1 MNAPINHEVRKH
13 ARLSAS
19 RMDRVMSCPGSY
31 RLEEKMPYEP
41 AGEAAAIGT
50 AIHELSEKILR
61 GEAVNPKDYP
71 DDHMDMAN
79 EYATFINTLVINPR
93 KRMIEVNVDAG
104 LKTLHESLGGTA
116 DAVLVDGDHLHVVD
130 LKTGRVLVDAENNKQ
145 LLTYALGVMR
155 MLNAPASITCTMH
168 IFQPRAGH
176 SQWTVS
182 GTDLISHGHDLLAA
196 ANLAL
201 TDDAPTNPSTSNCK
215 YCKAKPICP
224 SMRQKVQDNA
234 RKEFADLVKQADK
247 DDTIAVPHVTG
258 EEIEMAQLAA
268 MWSDAVLESAKR
280 QITSGSPIQGWTMR
294 PGRKTKFWKSDALA
308 FEALKAYP
316 QAFDLKSPSAIAKLD
331 IQISEDLIG
340 EKHAAASLVKEK
352 TQKENHE

>member
-1 MNAPINHEVRKH
+1 MNAPVNHEVRKH

-31 RLEEKMPYEP
+31 RLESLMPYEP
-41 AGEAAAIGT
+41 AGPAAAIGT
-50 AIHELSEKILR
+50 AIHELSEKLLR
-61 GEAVNPKDYP
+61 GEAVNAIDYP
-71 DDHMDMAN
+71 DDHLNMAL
-79 EYATFINTLVINPR
+79 EYVEFINRLVENPR

-104 LKTLHESLGGTA
+104 LKSLHQSLGGTA
-116 DAVLVDGDHLHVVD
+116 DAVLVEGDHLHVVD
-130 LKTGRVLVDAENNKQ
+130 LKSGRVLVDAENNKQ

-155 MLNAPASITCTMH
+155 MLNAPASIQCTMH

-176 SQWTVS
+176 SKWTVS

-201 TDDAPTNPSTSNCK
+201 SDDAPTNPSTNACK

-234 RKEFADLVKQADK
+234 RIEFADLVKKAEK
-247 DDTIAVPHVTG
+247 DETVQVPPVSS
-258 EEIEMAQLAA
+258 EEIELAQLAA

-280 QITSGSPIQGWTMR
+280 QITSGSPIQGWALR

-308 FEALKAYP
+308 YEALKAYP

-331 IQISEDLIG
+331 ITISEDLIG

-352 TQKENHE
+352 QQ

>member
-1 MNAPINHEVRKH
+1 MQHTDRKH

-31 RLEEKMPYEP
+31 RLEEKMPFEP

-61 GEAVNPKDYP
+61 GEAVNPKDHP
-71 DDHMDMAN
+71 DDHFDMAN
-79 EYATFINTLVINPR
+79 EYATFVNTLVENPR

-104 LKTLHESLGGTA
+104 LKTLHQALGGTA

-155 MLNAPASITCTMH
+155 MLNAPATIKCTMH

-182 GTDLISHGHDLLAA
+182 GADLISHGHDLLAA

-224 SMRQKVQDNA
+224 SMRQKVQDSA

-280 QITSGSPIQGWTMR
+280 QITSGSPIQGWTLR
-294 PGRKTKFWKSDALA
+294 QGRKTKFWKSDALA
-308 FEALKAYP
+308 FEALKSYP

-352 TQKENHE
+352 QQ

>member
-1 MNAPINHEVRKH
+1 MNAPVNHEVRKH

-50 AIHELSEKILR
+50 AIHELSERILR
-61 GEAVNPKDYP
+61 GEAVNAEDYP
-71 DDHMDMAN
+71 DDHIDMAN
-79 EYATFINTLVINPR
+79 EYATFINTLVENPR

-104 LKTLHESLGGTA
+104 LKTLHQSLGGTA
-116 DAVLVDGDHLHVVD
+116 DAVLVDKDHLHIVD
-130 LKTGRVLVDAENNKQ
+130 LKTGRVLVEAEDNKQ
-145 LLTYALGVMR
+145 MLTYALGVMR
-155 MLNAPASITCTMH
+155 MLNAPASIQCTMH

-176 SQWTVS
+176 SKWTVS

-196 ANLAL
+196 ATLAL
-201 TDDAPTNPSTSNCK
+201 TDDAPTNPSTSACR

-224 SMRQKVQDNA
+224 SMRAKVQDNA

-247 DDTIAVPHVTG
+247 DEAVTVPPVTPDM
-258 EEIEMAQLAA
+258 IELAQLAA
-268 MWSDAVLESAKR
+268 LWSDAVLESAKR
-280 QITSGSPIQGWTMR
+280 QITEGSTIQGWTLR

-308 FEALKAYP
+308 FEALKSYP

-331 IQISEDLIG
+331 ITISEDLIG

-352 TQKENHE
+352 AKD

>member
-1 MNAPINHEVRKH
+1 MHQNRKH

-50 AIHELSEKILR
+50 AIHELSERILR
-61 GEAVNPKDYP
+61 GEAVNPKDHP
-71 DDHMDMAN
+71 DDHFDMAN
-79 EYATFINTLVINPR
+79 EYATFVNTLVENPR

-104 LKTLHESLGGTA
+104 LKSLHESLGGTA

-145 LLTYALGVMR
+145 LLTYSLGVMR
-155 MLNAPASITCTMH
+155 MLNAPATIKCTMH

-201 TDDAPTNPSTSNCK
+201 SDDAPTNPSTSNCK

-234 RKEFADLVKQADK
+234 RKEFADLVKQAEK
-247 DDTIAVPHVTG
+247 DETVQVPPVTPDQ
-258 EEIEMAQLAA
+258 IELAQLAA

-280 QITSGSPIQGWTMR
+280 QITEGSTIQGWTLR

-308 FEALKAYP
+308 YEALKSYP

-352 TQKENHE
+352 AQKENHE

>member
-1 MNAPINHEVRKH
+1 MQHTIRKH

-41 AGEAAAIGT
+41 AGLAAAIGT

-71 DDHMDMAN
+71 DDHFDMAN
-79 EYATFINTLVINPR
+79 EYAVFVNTLVENPR
-93 KRMIEVNVDAG
+93 KRMIEVKVDAG

-116 DAVLVDGDHLHVVD
+116 DAVLVDGDHLHVID
-130 LKTGRVLVDAENNKQ
+130 LKTGRVLVDAEDNKQ

-155 MLNAPASITCTMH
+155 ILNAPASIRCTMH

-182 GTDLISHGHDLLAA
+182 GTDLITHGHELLAA

-201 TDDAPTNPSTSNCK
+201 TDDAPTNPTTSNCR

-224 SMRQKVQDNA
+224 SIRQKVQDNA
-234 RKEFADLVKQADK
+234 RKDFALEVQA
-247 DDTIAVPHVTG
+247 VTPDM
-258 EEIEMAQLAA
+258 IELAQLAA
-268 MWSDAVLESAKR
+268 SWSDAVLDSAKR
-280 QITSGSPIQGWTMR
+280 QITEGSTIQGWTLR
-294 PGRKTKFWKSDALA
+294 QGRKTKFWKSDALA
-308 FEALKAYP
+308 YEALKSYP

-331 IQISEDLIG
+331 ITISDDLIG

-352 TQKENHE
+352 PQKENHE

>member
-1 MNAPINHEVRKH
+1 
-13 ARLSAS
+13 
-19 RMDRVMSCPGSY
+19 MSCPGSY

-41 AGEAAAIGT
+41 AGPAAAIGT

-71 DDHMDMAN
+71 DDHFDMAN
-79 EYATFINTLVINPR
+79 EYAVFVNTLVENPR
-93 KRMIEVNVDAG
+93 KRMIEVKVDAG

-116 DAVLVDGDHLHVVD
+116 DAVLVDGDHLHVID
-130 LKTGRVLVDAENNKQ
+130 LKTGRVLVDAEDNKQ

-155 MLNAPASITCTMH
+155 ILNAPASIRCTMH

-182 GTDLISHGHDLLAA
+182 GADLITHGHELLAA

-201 TDDAPTNPSTSNCK
+201 TDDAPTNPTTNNCR

-224 SMRQKVQDNA
+224 SIRQKVQDNA
-234 RKEFADLVKQADK
+234 RKDFALEVQA
-247 DDTIAVPHVTG
+247 VTSDM
-258 EEIEMAQLAA
+258 IELAQLAA
-268 MWSDAVLESAKR
+268 SWSDAVLDSAKR
-280 QITSGSPIQGWTMR
+280 QITEGSTIQGWTLR

-308 FEALKAYP
+308 YEALKSYP

-331 IQISEDLIG
+331 ITISEDLIG

-352 TQKENHE
+352 PQKENHE

>member
-1 MNAPINHEVRKH
+1 MQHETRKH

-31 RLEEKMPYEP
+31 RLESKMPYEP

-61 GEAVNPKDYP
+61 GEAVNPNDYP
-71 DDHMDMAN
+71 DDHFDMAN
-79 EYATFINTLVINPR
+79 EYAVFVNTLVENPR
-93 KRMIEVNVDAG
+93 KRMIEVKVDAG

-116 DAVLVDGDHLHVVD
+116 DAVLVDGDHLHVID
-130 LKTGRVLVDAENNKQ
+130 LKTGRVLVDAEDNKQ

-155 MLNAPASITCTMH
+155 ILNAPASIRCTMH

-176 SQWTVS
+176 SKWTVS
-182 GTDLISHGHDLLAA
+182 GTDLISHGHELLAA

-201 TDDAPTNPSTSNCK
+201 TDDAPTNPTTSNCR

-224 SMRQKVQDNA
+224 SIRQKVQDNA
-234 RKEFADLVKQADK
+234 RKEFADLVKQVEK
-247 DDTIAVPHVTG
+247 GEVVAVPPVTP
-258 EEIEMAQLAA
+258 EMIELAQLAA
-268 MWSDAVLESAKR
+268 SWSDAVLESAKR
-280 QITSGSPIQGWTMR
+280 QITEGSIIQGWTLR

-308 FEALKAYP
+308 YEALKSYP

-331 IQISEDLIG
+331 ITISEDLIG

-352 TQKENHE
+352 PQKENHE

>member
-1 MNAPINHEVRKH
+1 
-13 ARLSAS
+13 
-19 RMDRVMSCPGSY
+19 MDRVMSCPGSY

-61 GEAVNPKDYP
+61 GEAVNPKDHP
-71 DDHMDMAN
+71 DDHFDMAN
-79 EYATFINTLVINPR
+79 EYAVFVNTLVENPR
-93 KRMIEVNVDAG
+93 KRMIEVKVDAG

-116 DAVLVDGDHLHVVD
+116 DAVLVDGDHLHVID
-130 LKTGRVLVDAENNKQ
+130 LKTGRVLVDAEDNKQ

-155 MLNAPASITCTMH
+155 ILNAPASIQCTMH

-182 GTDLISHGHDLLAA
+182 GTDLITHGHELLAA

-201 TDDAPTNPSTSNCK
+201 TDDAPTNPTTNNCR

-234 RKEFADLVKQADK
+234 RKEFADIVKLAEK
-247 DDTIAVPHVTG
+247 DEAITVPPVTP
-258 EEIEMAQLAA
+258 EMIELAQLAA
-268 MWSDAVLESAKR
+268 SWSDAVLDSAKR
-280 QITSGSPIQGWTMR
+280 QITEGSTIQGWTLR

-308 FEALKAYP
+308 YEALKSYP

-331 IQISEDLIG
+331 IQISDDLIG

-352 TQKENHE
+352 AKD

>member
-1 MNAPINHEVRKH
+1 MQHTDRKH

-50 AIHELSEKILR
+50 AIHELSERLLR
-61 GEAVNPKDYP
+61 GEAVNAIDYP
-71 DDHMDMAN
+71 DDHLNMAL
-79 EYATFINTLVINPR
+79 EYAEFINRLVENPR
-93 KRMIEVNVDAG
+93 KRMIEVKVDAG

-116 DAVLVDGDHLHVVD
+116 DAVLVDKDHLHIVD
-130 LKTGRVLVDAENNKQ
+130 LKTGRVLVEAEDNKQ
-145 LLTYALGVMR
+145 MLTYALGVMR
-155 MLNAPASITCTMH
+155 MLNAPASIQCTMH

-176 SQWTVS
+176 SKWTVS
-182 GTDLISHGHDLLAA
+182 GTDLIAHGHELLAA

-201 TDDAPTNPSTSNCK
+201 TDDAPTNPTTNNCR

-224 SMRQKVQDNA
+224 SIRQKVQDNA
-234 RKEFADLVKQADK
+234 RKEFALEVQA
-247 DDTIAVPHVTG
+247 VTSDM
-258 EEIEMAQLAA
+258 IELAQLAA
-268 MWSDAVLESAKR
+268 SWSDAVLDSAKR
-280 QITSGSPIQGWTMR
+280 QITEGSIIQGWTLR

-308 FEALKAYP
+308 YEALKSYP

-331 IQISEDLIG
+331 ITISEDLIG

-352 TQKENHE
+352 AKD